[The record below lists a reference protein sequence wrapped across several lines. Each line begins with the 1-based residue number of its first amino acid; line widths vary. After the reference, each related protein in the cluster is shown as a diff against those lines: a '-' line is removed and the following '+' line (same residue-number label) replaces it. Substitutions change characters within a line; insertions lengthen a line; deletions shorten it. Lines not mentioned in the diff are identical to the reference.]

1 MIPNIKHYFTSVNHQ
16 LLPASLT
23 AAENKVMI
31 DSESETDS
39 VRRRLNM
46 AINNSDVTKAELAVS
61 FDISPQAVGQWF
73 KTGRVSKT
81 KLPRLAKLLGV
92 DLNWLLGDQLKD
104 NFAHVNVSPV
114 LGKTDKV
121 PLISFVQA
129 GAWAEAIDNFQP
141 GDAEDWITCP
151 AAHGPHTYALTVDG
165 DSMTA
170 SYGRTF
176 PHGCTIYVDPDQV
189 SGVKSSDCVIAKHNG
204 DDTVTFKVFIEDAGR
219 KFLKPLN
226 PQYLVITEEF
236 HVIGKVIGKFEKV

>member
-1 MIPNIKHYFTSVNHQ
+1 MDNKQIRLANLAILKGEFGTFTKIAALSKAAESNLSQIHTGV
-16 LLPASLT
+16 LLPSGKPRGIGDAL
-23 AAENKVMI
+23 ARKL
-31 DSESETDS
+31 ESGCRKPHGWMDEVHRSQGDK
-39 VRRRLNM
+39 
-46 AINNSDVTKAELAVS
+46 NNE
-61 FDISPQAVGQWF
+61 
-73 KTGRVSKT
+73 
-81 KLPRLAKLLGV
+81 
-92 DLNWLLGDQLKD
+92 
-104 NFAHVNVSPV
+104 NVSPV